1 MNNNHTDAQ
10 EGSVVMVRRKP
21 FDRWSRFLHRT
32 WLGDIY
38 YQWKVMA
45 IHKLERLDG
54 STPHKKKFVFF
65 WCFMALS
72 VGFFVFVTLWELT
85 RKIEI
90 VPVKMETA
98 PEAKKGSPAIILDE
112 MDLKNIDELT
122 EGAIR
127 DSL

>member
-1 MNNNHTDAQ
+1 MNNNHTDGQ

-21 FDRWSRFLHRT
+21 FDRWNRFFHRT
-32 WLGDIY
+32 WLGDRY

-45 IHKLERLDG
+45 VRNLERLDG
-54 STPHKKKFVFF
+54 STPHKKKLVFF

-72 VGFFVFVTLWELT
+72 IGFFVFVTLWELT
-85 RKIEI
+85 RKIET
-90 VPVKMETA
+90 VPVKMETT

-112 MDLKNIDELT
+112 TDLKNIDELT